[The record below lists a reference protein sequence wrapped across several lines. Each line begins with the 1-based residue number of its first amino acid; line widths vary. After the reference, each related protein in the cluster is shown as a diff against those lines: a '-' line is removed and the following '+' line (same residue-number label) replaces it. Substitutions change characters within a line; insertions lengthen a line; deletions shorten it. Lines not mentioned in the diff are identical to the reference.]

1 MSDRVLLESFL
12 FATSPEEDT
21 KKSSI
26 QPRDVKRS
34 LGTLTKLLNPT
45 IKELLIK
52 ALGDVHQNDFERA
65 MSILGNADKLMNL
78 LCILK
83 TGNAKEAY
91 REMKNLGSLKNILPN
106 TFVNK
111 VTNLAGKGK

>member
-12 FATSPEEDT
+12 FNSIKDKEEKT
-21 KKSSI
+21 SI

-52 ALGDVHQNDFERA
+52 ALSDVHQNEFERA
-65 MSILGNADKLMNL
+65 MSCLANADKLMNL

-91 REMKNLGSLKNILPN
+91 REMKNLGSLKNMLPN

-111 VTNLAGKGK
+111 VTNLAGKGNR